1 MAKCSPFNKN
11 YMSKIGKDCNKSNKL
26 NVFSKGRWK
35 PLASALSISLSIK
48 MMHSLLIIV
57 IEKKR
62 LFIKSQKLKE
72 YKNIII

>member
-26 NVFSKGRWK
+26 NVFRKGGGNPWPLHCPSASPSKYDAQPFNYSYRK
-35 PLASALSISLSIK
+35 EK
-48 MMHSLLIIV
+48 V
-57 IEKKR
+57 IYKKS
-62 LFIKSQKLKE
+62 KAKE